1 MKGADKLQD
10 RLRTIFA
17 KYAAIKANGVART
30 DSDKRLALRRTL
42 GAVIGH
48 LQAQPGFRDADIEL
62 LVKLARALLDT
73 ENGVSVSYL
82 QPKRKRGPKPD
93 PINIRI
99 AKGRIAADV
108 ESKRSGGYYSQE
120 EAAEEVR
127 RKIKANNPVYR
138 GTAQRGVETIL
149 RWHYNIP
156 LMSEKSIERQAY
168 EARLR
173 EKRRRIAR

>member
-1 MKGADKLQD
+1 M
-10 RLRTIFA
+10 RVIFA
-17 KYAAIKANGVART
+17 KYGAIKATRSRT

-48 LQAQPGFRDADIEL
+48 LQAQPGFQDADIEL

-73 ENGVSVSYL
+73 EGGVSVSYL

-93 PINIRI
+93 ATNIKI

-108 ESKRSGGYYSQE
+108 EIKRNGGYYSPEQ
-120 EAAEEVR
+120 AAREVK
-127 RKIKANNPVYR
+127 RKIKANNPVFR
-138 GTAQRGVETIL
+138 GTAKRDWTTVA
-149 RWHYNIP
+149 RWHDNIP